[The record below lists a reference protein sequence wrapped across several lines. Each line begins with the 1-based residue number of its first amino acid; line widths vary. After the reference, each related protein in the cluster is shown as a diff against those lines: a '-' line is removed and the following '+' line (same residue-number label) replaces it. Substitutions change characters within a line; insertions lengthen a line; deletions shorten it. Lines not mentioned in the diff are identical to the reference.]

1 MKTAVVTGVA
11 GFIGSHLAE
20 KLLENK
26 IEVIGIDSFTDYY
39 SKKIKKN
46 NLLNCLKNENFNF
59 IQNDLMRVNLEPI
72 LKKTDF
78 VFHQAAQPG
87 VRSSWGTEFNTYVKN
102 NISVTQRLLEISKN
116 IKSIKKIVIASSSS
130 VYGNQK
136 GEMSENSL
144 TKPESPYGA
153 TKLASENLGMIYH
166 SNYNLPITC
175 LRYFTVYGPRQR
187 PDMAFTRFITNV
199 LYKKQ
204 LTIYGDGNQTRD
216 FTYISDIIDANI
228 ACMYSDCNGES
239 INIGGGHVI
248 SINKILSKIQ
258 ENIKYKIKIKN
269 EETQKG
275 DVLQTKANISK
286 ARKKLKFIPKVTIDE
301 GIRNQI
307 IYLKKNLSIYK

>member
-1 MKTAVVTGVA
+1 MTGVA

-26 IEVIGIDSFTDYY
+26 IKVIGIDSFTNYY

-46 NLLNCLKNENFNF
+46 NLINCLKNKNFNF
-59 IQNDLMRVNLEPI
+59 IQNDLMKVELESI
-72 LKKTDF
+72 LKKTDYI
-78 VFHQAAQPG
+78 FHHAAQPG

-102 NISVTQRLLEISKN
+102 NILATQRLLEISKN

-136 GEMSENSL
+136 GMMSENSI

-166 SNYNLPITC
+166 SNYNLPVIC

-187 PDMAFTRFITNV
+187 PDMAFTKFLLAAI
-199 LYKKQ
+199 KDKP
-204 LTIYGDGNQTRD
+204 LTIYGNGNQTRD
-216 FTYISDIIDANI
+216 FTFIDDIISANI
-228 ACMYSDCNGES
+228 LAMKSNITGEI

-248 SINKILSKIQ
+248 SVNNILRI
-258 ENIKYKIKIKN
+258 IKN
-269 EETQKG
+269 ITGKNLEISYLEKQKG
-275 DVLQTKANISK
+275 DVKHTEASILK
-286 ARKKLKFIPKVTIDE
+286 ARKILKYKPKTKIQNGIKLE
-301 GIRNQI
+301 YE
-307 IYLKKNLSIYK
+307 YLLNNLKLYR